1 MQLAG
6 DSQSTSQGAPQPRD
20 APNRVP
26 RPSTPPSPCPQG
38 GLWVPGLPAPPSPA
52 PPPFPALRRGSG
64 PCRGLLCVAAAAE
77 LHGLHRAP
85 APAVRGAQG
94 AHASLPSPRSSALAH
109 RMLLRVR
116 AAARPA
122 RAAPLPHARELL
134 PAGRR
139 VSDRPTAAL
148 APTPGTAA
156 GLALQPLPPSPAA
169 PWTAS
174 PRRGQRTGGAAGRP
188 LALRGGRGWH

>member
-38 GLWVPGLPAPPSPA
+38 GLWVTGLPAPPSPA

-64 PCRGLLCVAAAAE
+64 PCRGLLCVGAAAE

-122 RAAPLPHARELL
+122 CAAPLPHAQELL

-139 VSDRPTAAL
+139 VSDPRARPRPRHSLRAGAAAAAPVLCGPVDSL
-148 APTPGTAA
+148 APPRAA
-156 GLALQPLPPSPAA
+156 HGG
-169 PWTAS
+169 
-174 PRRGQRTGGAAGRP
+174 RGGRP
-188 LALRGGRGWH
+188 LALRGGRGWQ